1 MITKWKVFNFKSIRK
16 ETELDLGQLTIFAGA
31 NSSGKSTIVQSILL
45 IAQTLSSKLSS
56 RSVVLNGAL
65 TSLGQ
70 FDDLK
75 SNGSKSDQIAIKCT
89 CRPSYDHGVTIRQ
102 RSAIAAQKKAFYYDP
117 RSTLQEIEC
126 EISFDA
132 DPSSPQRDIFQIQ
145 PRLFSSRLICT
156 SKDED
161 NTDQKAE
168 ISIRHSKK
176 TLSEVRSISSIS
188 GIDDQLRAGLAYSV
202 ELDEAS
208 MAEVKEEFHSART
221 KECVLRHFLPELI
234 IYEIDMIEENA
245 RAITRALRDDIWRG
259 VVGFRRHLGRDIPL
273 SEEIVSVLRDTL
285 QDTVNFDEIFYQ
297 PESLFGYQPLTSR
310 FLNERLWRL
319 SPDIRI
325 KIREALRQS
334 DDLFGRIL
342 EAMRTSS
349 PSSSQPRD
357 LVRRRPPRQI
367 SEATKYLDNFF
378 TSSLKYLGPL
388 RDAPKPLYPLA
399 PAADPNDVGLR
410 GEHTA
415 AILDLH
421 KNKRIRYIP
430 STNFRTPAVDR
441 STVTKTLEAAV
452 IDWLEYLGVASSIK
466 SQDQGK
472 LGHELKVGLDSSEVL
487 HDLTHVGVGVSQVLP
502 ILVMSLLA
510 DSDSTLVFEQPELHL
525 HPKVQTLLS
534 DFFISM
540 ALCNKQCVVETH
552 SEYFIDR
559 LRFRIAAASSESELN
574 SQAKIYFVEKSSQ
587 GSLFR
592 EVVINEY
599 GAISDWPEGFF
610 DQSQQQAEEI
620 LRAAAAKR
628 KGKRDN
634 EVASMLSVTIDA
646 GVLAVPQ
653 PTCTYNDVYR
663 YIDTLLDWKK
673 LLDEPWVAIYMSE
686 RASEALIEDSLFPF
700 REQLNQL
707 FCTHGI
713 EEYDVN
719 TVASVVNRL
728 LAITPFFETYYHLKD
743 VLTEHLET
751 EPDILKLTT
760 CDGLQTDL
768 ARCVV
773 LIAILRKHCSQP
785 LGGHSLI
792 LREAPKDVVKVR
804 AQIHCLEHERDDI
817 P

>member
-1 MITKWKVFNFKSIRK
+1 MIAKWKVFNFKSIR
-16 ETELDLGQLTIFAGA
+16 EEEELDLERLTIFAGA
-31 NSSGKSTIVQSILL
+31 NSSGKSTILQSVLL

-75 SNGSKSDQIAIKCT
+75 SNGSESDQITIKCT
-89 CRPSYDHGVTIRQ
+89 CRPSYDRGVTIRQ
-102 RSAIAAQKKAFYYDP
+102 RPAIAHQRAFYYDP

-132 DPSSPQRDIFQIQ
+132 DPSSSRRDVFQLQ
-145 PRLFSSRLICT
+145 PRLFSSQLICT
-156 SKDED
+156 SRDEE

-176 TLSEVRSISSIS
+176 PLSEVKDIRSIS

-208 MAEVKEEFHSART
+208 MAEVKEEFHSARP
-221 KECVLRHFLPELI
+221 KECILRHFLPELI
-234 IYEIDMIEENA
+234 VYEIDMLEENA
-245 RAITRALRDDIWRG
+245 KAITRALQDDIRRG
-259 VVGFRRHLGRDIPL
+259 GGFRRHFGRGIPF
-273 SEEIVSVLRDTL
+273 SEEIVSVLRDIL
-285 QDTVNFDEIFYQ
+285 QDTVNFDEVFYQ
-297 PESLFGYQPLTSR
+297 PQSLFGSQPMIITSR
-310 FLNERLWRL
+310 FWNERLRKL

-325 KIREALRQS
+325 KIRDVLRQS
-334 DDLFGRIL
+334 DDLFERIL
-342 EAMRTSS
+342 KAIQASS
-349 PSSSQPRD
+349 PSSSQPHD
-357 LVRRRPPRQI
+357 LISRRPPRQI
-367 SEATKYLDNFF
+367 AEATRYLDNFF

-430 STNFRTPAVDR
+430 STNFRTPAVNP
-441 STVTKTLEAAV
+441 TIVTKTLEAAV
-452 IDWLEYLGVASSIK
+452 IDWLQYLGVASSVK

-472 LGHELKVGLDSSEVL
+472 LGHELKVGLDSPDAL

-502 ILVMSLLA
+502 ILVMCLLA

-540 ALCNKQCVVETH
+540 ALCNKQCIVETH

-559 LRFRIAAASSESELN
+559 LRFRIAAASSEDEIN
-574 SQAKIYFVEKSSQ
+574 RQAKIYFVEKSSQ
-587 GSLFR
+587 GSSFR

-628 KGKRDN
+628 KGKREN
-634 EVASMLSVTIDA
+634 
-646 GVLAVPQ
+646 
-653 PTCTYNDVYR
+653 
-663 YIDTLLDWKK
+663 
-673 LLDEPWVAIYMSE
+673 
-686 RASEALIEDSLFPF
+686 
-700 REQLNQL
+700 
-707 FCTHGI
+707 
-713 EEYDVN
+713 
-719 TVASVVNRL
+719 
-728 LAITPFFETYYHLKD
+728 
-743 VLTEHLET
+743 
-751 EPDILKLTT
+751 
-760 CDGLQTDL
+760 
-768 ARCVV
+768 
-773 LIAILRKHCSQP
+773 
-785 LGGHSLI
+785 
-792 LREAPKDVVKVR
+792 
-804 AQIHCLEHERDDI
+804 
-817 P
+817 